1 MRNVLPTNN
10 WIHVRLQAEE
20 EREEETLVFLPEDFK
35 RAEKPYKAV
44 EVVSG
49 YDYQQGDT
57 VIVPTHTI
65 QDIEVDGET
74 IYLVLHNHVM
84 AFLVE
89 EED

>member
-1 MRNVLPTNN
+1 MKNVTPINN

-20 EREEETLVFLPEDFK
+20 EEDSLVLLPEDYK
-35 RAEKPYKAV
+35 KNENPYK
-44 EVVSG
+44 VVQVINGDG
-49 YDYQQGDT
+49 YEYGDMI
-57 VIVPTHTI
+57 IVPTHTI